1 MSQEKKSRDQAKR
14 TDLSISSVNSSLTDE
29 ALEKEEKYR
38 KCKKS
43 LDVLKAAYKKLKEKN
58 ADLEKQLDSQRGNG
72 KASDHGYEN
81 GKGVSKEELAHLKEQ
96 AEKDAFKKTE
106 KMIGDLNKK
115 LCDLDT
121 ENKVVSSQLKQA
133 CNESIT
139 ASKENMALRLE
150 ISDLKKETDR
160 ISSER
165 DAFKSRLKDVEV
177 ALAGANQKKAE
188 FESERDKL
196 QVEVGLLKNKV
207 IEGEYSAFCYT
218 IKERGPGGHLQDLQL
233 VLRKNCLGE
242 PVFEFEN
249 RNGDLRVLS
258 GGLVSDIES
267 DPSDP
272 FQFSIKYKQFGCFGN
287 KTTETFSCE
296 HRARLIWNIKNFLL
310 RSKKDKLDEAERASQ
325 SSAHYQ
331 RNILNDLRKIFF
343 A

>member
-38 KCKKS
+38 KTKKS
-43 LDVLKAAYKKLKEKN
+43 LDMLKGAYKKLKEKH
-58 ADLEKQLDSQRGNG
+58 ADLERQFEASRGNA
-72 KASDHGYEN
+72 KASDHTSDI
-81 GKGVSKEELAHLKEQ
+81 GKAIGKDELAHLKEQ
-96 AEKDAFKKTE
+96 AEKDAYKKTE
-106 KMIGDLNKK
+106 KMISDLRKK
-115 LCDLDT
+115 IDDLDT

-139 ASKENMALRLE
+139 ASKENMTLRLE
-150 ISDLKKETDR
+150 ISDLKKEIDR

-165 DAFKSRLKDVEV
+165 DAFRSRLKDVEV
-177 ALAGANQKKAE
+177 ALAGANQKKTE
-188 FESERDKL
+188 FESDRDKL

-249 RNGDLRVLS
+249 LNGDIRVLS
-258 GGLVSDIES
+258 GALVSDVES
-267 DPSDP
+267 DASDP
-272 FQFSIKYKQFGCFGN
+272 FQFSIKYKQFGCFGA

-310 RSKKDKLDEAERASQ
+310 RSKKDRLEAQRDSQAST
-325 SSAHYQ
+325 HYQ